1 MHFFRRNDINF
12 VHFLIHLKWISPS
25 EKSETTHF
33 RFGRK
38 SINRPSQS
46 NRRRIETI
54 TNTRWSY
61 LCTTWWR
68 QYGRPPPLKITKCR
82 KRPRL
87 TMWMGQLNSDQ
98 QRPNAGANQIGRLFL
113 HYVMGNTSRDIHF
126 VVFTKF
132 EFKIRN
138 RFFFMGTNLYRP
150 RDCRLLVNWFHDWT
164 QKIQQKRTDG
174 CAISRL
180 TADRFRDVLNCGTET
195 SNLTVAPQPEPLSF
209 FQLII
214 DLWVS
219 SAAHR

>member
-1 MHFFRRNDINF
+1 MFLITQKCKFWFPIINSSFLHFFRRNDINF

-138 RFFFMGTNLYRP
+138 RFFYGHQSLP
-150 RDCRLLVNWFHDWT
+150 ASGLPAS
-164 QKIQQKRTDG
+164 G
-174 CAISRL
+174 
-180 TADRFRDVLNCGTET
+180 
-195 SNLTVAPQPEPLSF
+195 
-209 FQLII
+209 
-214 DLWVS
+214 
-219 SAAHR
+219 